1 MKKIDRKIKIDNLEI
16 EDLGFEELSEEEDEL
31 ITKMID
37 EAEKEIESKTKPLTI
52 RMPLSQIER
61 FKKIAAKK
69 GLPYQTYIKSI
80 LKQALDKEEDIA

>member
-1 MKKIDRKIKIDNLEI
+1 MADKELKIEY
-16 EDLGFEELSEEEDEL
+16 LGASEFTPEEEEKFD
-31 ITKMID
+31 KMIE

-61 FKKIAAKK
+61 CKRIAAKK